1 MSHRISYAEA
11 VEKYNREKEI
21 QELIKQGKY
30 KSNRWLRKKKMKEF
44 KELTFIDKL
53 KIRGGYGP
61 DIRKKREEEKKKQ
74 EDKK

>member
-1 MSHRISYAEA
+1 MSHRISYEEA

-53 KIRGGYGP
+53 KARGGYAP
-61 DIRKKREEEKKKQ
+61 DKKK
-74 EDKK
+74 EDKNE